1 MPGRIR
7 LRLCFAALLTM
18 LLMSPVRAEDVP
30 GTLVVKVQ
38 DSSGAV
44 IPGAAVRIEHAGEAP
59 RELTADA
66 SGQALANP
74 APGSY
79 SIQVTWEGFSDFS
92 ARRKSARTAR
102 QQSMRC

>member
-1 MPGRIR
+1 MLLKFTDASRRRILSRDRQGAGRMPGRIR

-74 APGSY
+74 APESY
-79 SIQVTWEGFSDFS
+79 SIQVT
-92 ARRKSARTAR
+92 
-102 QQSMRC
+102 